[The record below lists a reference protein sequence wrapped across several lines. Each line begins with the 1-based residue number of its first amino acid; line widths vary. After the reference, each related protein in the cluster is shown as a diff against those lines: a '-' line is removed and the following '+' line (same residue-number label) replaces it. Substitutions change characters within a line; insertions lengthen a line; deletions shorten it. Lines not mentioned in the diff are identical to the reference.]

1 MIFLARYD
9 SLTGVPC
16 TQKTVA
22 FEKASVLFNIG
33 GLYTQLGTRQDRS
46 CAAGLDCAV
55 DNFLRAAGTFQFII
69 ENFSNAPSSDLGP
82 DCLNM
87 IVQLMLAQARE
98 CLFEKGALG
107 LEDLEAGQLEV
118 ELCVELC
125 QEAAHLSQT
134 YDEVLISVPECEST
148 IPYSWVCLL
157 QVKRE
162 HYRALADYYLAL
174 PLAHQLP
181 LTDRAAETFMFLH
194 DLAGQDEADRP
205 VLPRTSQQ
213 RKYLAKAHLREALL
227 MHEEALRVNRMSS
240 ELRRKDALQ
249 DVIKHFHARSL
260 SLYERLEEEDDF
272 QELLA
277 PPPVLAATKY
287 QLSLSYPDFSRHRV
301 TDLFR
306 QLGPEAVFSA
316 KHDWRPART
325 VHLTRKDKTGYGFS
339 VRGGAPVVVVGVE
352 PGSLADLAHIKEG
365 DYLVGVQDRDTKWF
379 SHSAVVALISQAE
392 SYLRLTVVTPVKPWA
407 KYKPS
412 YTDQASTTSASSSS
426 SSSSSSASSS
436 NIIRVFTPS
445 SSRTSFSSMSSTS
458 SKESESGARDKLRKK
473 SWATTVGTVLQ
484 IKSTK

>member
-1 MIFLARYD
+1 M
-9 SLTGVPC
+9 
-16 TQKTVA
+16 A

-46 CAAGLDCAV
+46 SAAGLDCAV

-107 LEDLEAGQLEV
+107 VEEGEPSKLEV
-118 ELCVELC
+118 ETCLELS

-134 YDEVLISVPECEST
+134 YDEVLISVPEVSV

-174 PLAHQLP
+174 PLSHLLP
-181 LTDRAAETFMFLH
+181 LSDRAAETFQFLH
-194 DLAGQDEADRP
+194 DLAGQEETDRP
-205 VLPRTSQQ
+205 VVPRTCQQ

-272 QELLA
+272 QELLT
-277 PPPVLAATKY
+277 PPPIQAATKY

-301 TDLFR
+301 SDLFR

-325 VHLTRKDKTGYGFS
+325 VHLTRKDRTGYGFS
-339 VRGGAPVVVVGVE
+339 VRGGAPVVVVAVE

-365 DYLVGVQDRDTKWF
+365 DYLVGVQERDTKWF
-379 SHSAVVALISQAE
+379 SHSAVVELIAQAE
-392 SYLRLTVVTPVKPWA
+392 TYLRLTLVTPVKPWA
-407 KYKPS
+407 KYKHS

-458 SKESESGARDKLRKK
+458 SKESEGESREKERKK
-473 SWATTVGTVLQ
+473 TWATAVGTVLQ
-484 IKSTK
+484 IRNNK

>member
-1 MIFLARYD
+1 M
-9 SLTGVPC
+9 
-16 TQKTVA
+16 A

-33 GLYTQLGTRQDRS
+33 GLYTQLGTRQDRG

-107 LEDLEAGQLEV
+107 VEEGQLEV
-118 ELCVELC
+118 ESYLELS

-134 YDEVLISVPECEST
+134 YDEVLISVPEVSV

-174 PLAHQLP
+174 PLSHHLP
-181 LTDRAAETFMFLH
+181 LSDRAAETFQFLH
-194 DLAGQDEADRP
+194 DLAGQEEADRP
-205 VLPRTSQQ
+205 VLPRTEQQ

-277 PPPVLAATKY
+277 PPPVQAATKY

-325 VHLTRKDKTGYGFS
+325 VHLTRKDRTGYGFS

-352 PGSLADLAHIKEG
+352 QGSLADLAGIKEG
-365 DYLVGVQDRDTKWF
+365 DYLVGVQESDTKWC
-379 SHSAVVALISQAE
+379 SHSAVVELISQAE
-392 SYLRLTVVTPVKPWA
+392 TYLRLTLVTPIKPWA
-407 KYKPS
+407 KYKHS
-412 YTDQASTTSASSSS
+412 YTDQSSTNSATSS

-458 SKESESGARDKLRKK
+458 SKESEGGREKQRKK
-473 SWATTVGTVLQ
+473 SWATTVGSLGTVLQ
-484 IKSTK
+484 IKSNK